1 MSAATL
7 TQTIG
12 RTLTELRQS
21 RGWTLKTLSEA
32 TGVSVP
38 VLSKIE
44 NNQTGISFETAMKIM
59 GSLSL
64 SLDDLTGDKREP
76 LPISG
81 RRAINPAGSALK
93 IPSMGRSYEL
103 FATDLRQKRMVP
115 MITTVHVR
123 NADEWGPLSRHD
135 GEEWMYVLEGMIEL
149 HTELY
154 APLVL
159 KTGDSI
165 YIDSGMGHAMVA
177 LSDGPARVLSVY
189 AGTGAPFGTPAGS
202 SDRDDDYPPPE

>member
-1 MSAATL
+1 MAAGEM
-7 TQTIG
+7 TQNIG

-64 SLDDLTGDKREP
+64 TLDELTGTRRAP
-76 LPISG
+76 TPVTG
-81 RRAINPAGSALK
+81 RRAVNPAGTALQ
-93 IPSMGRSYEL
+93 IPSINRSYEL
-103 FATDLRQKRMVP
+103 FATELRQKRMVP
-115 MITTVHVR
+115 MITTVDVR
-123 NADEWGPLSRHD
+123 SVEDWGPLSRHE
-135 GEEWMYVLEGMIEL
+135 GEEWIYVLSGSIAL
-149 HTELY
+149 HTEFY
-154 APLVL
+154 APLVMQ
-159 KTGDSI
+159 TSDSV

-177 LSDGPARVLSVY
+177 LDDAQARVLSVY
-189 AGTGAPFGTPAGS
+189 AGTGAPFGTAP
-202 SDRDDDYPPPE
+202 DDG

>member
-12 RTLTELRQS
+12 RTLAELRQS

-64 SLDDLTGDKREP
+64 SLDELTGDKREP
-76 LPISG
+76 ALVSG
-81 RRAINPAGSALK
+81 RRAINPAGTALK

-103 FATDLRQKRMVP
+103 FATELRQKRMVP
-115 MITTVHVR
+115 MITTVDVHS
-123 NADEWGPLSRHD
+123 AEEWGPLSRHD
-135 GEEWMYVLEGMIEL
+135 GEEWMYVLDGSIEL

-154 APLVL
+154 APLTM
-159 KTGDSI
+159 KAGDSV

-177 LSDGPARVLSVY
+177 LNDAPARVLSVY
-189 AGTGAPFGTPAGS
+189 AGTGAPFGMPH
-202 SDRDDDYPPPE
+202 SDG

>member
-1 MSAATL
+1 MAAGEM
-7 TQTIG
+7 TQNIG
-12 RTLTELRQS
+12 RTLAELRQS

-64 SLDDLTGDKREP
+64 TLDELTGARRAP
-76 LPISG
+76 MPTTG
-81 RRAINPAGSALK
+81 RRAVNPAGTALR
-93 IPSMGRSYEL
+93 IPSINRSYEL
-103 FATDLRQKRMVP
+103 FATELRQKRMVP
-115 MITTVHVR
+115 MITTVDVR
-123 NADEWGPLSRHD
+123 SVEDWGPLSRHD
-135 GEEWMYVLEGMIEL
+135 GEEWMYVLSGSIAL

-154 APLVL
+154 APLVM
-159 KTGDSI
+159 KTGDSV

-177 LSDGPARVLSVY
+177 LDEAQARVLSVY
-189 AGTGAPFGTPAGS
+189 AGTGAPFGTLPTDG
-202 SDRDDDYPPPE
+202 